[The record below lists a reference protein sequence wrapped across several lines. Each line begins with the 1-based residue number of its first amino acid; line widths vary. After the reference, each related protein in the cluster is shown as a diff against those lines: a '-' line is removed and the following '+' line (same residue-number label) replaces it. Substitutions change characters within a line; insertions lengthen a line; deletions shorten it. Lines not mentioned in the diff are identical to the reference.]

1 VPVLRRTGGARH
13 REGGLA
19 MSGYVKRRL
28 CERYLDKWGPS
39 GYVRPEHCPYC
50 KDRHEPAE
58 RVCFCKCHG

>member
-1 VPVLRRTGGARH
+1 
-13 REGGLA
+13 